1 MSKIERKQFTFYRSF
16 WEAAAKMRK
25 KPQQEYLV
33 SVINYALNGVEPEV
47 LSPDAQMAFSLTRPT
62 LDASWKKTLSG
73 QKGGKQNGSK
83 TEANGKQNE
92 SKIEKEVEVEVE
104 KEVEIEKESFSFTG
118 GEAPIQG
125 EDRRLRLPTKENEFF
140 VIYPASVV
148 QWEKQYPSVD
158 VVREL
163 GQMADWCRKNPGKRK
178 SKSEMLPFVARWLRR
193 AQEKGEE
200 DRGADEPIAPGD
212 DGEQI
217 AILRRLADRAR
228 RKEEERC

>member
-1 MSKIERKQFTFYRSF
+1 MTMAYFTKCGLIQVDSDKNAELLQAKAMIESETNWAGYKREQRKQ
-16 WEAAAKMRK
+16 AKLDTVQNKRK
-25 KPQQEYLV
+25 K
-33 SVINYALNGVEPEV
+33 SN
-47 LSPDAQMAFSLTRPT
+47 SCPT
-62 LDASWKKTLSG
+62 
-73 QKGGKQNGSK
+73 
-83 TEANGKQNE
+83 E
-92 SKIEKEVEVEVE
+92 IEI
-104 KEVEIEKESFSFTG
+104 EIEKESFSFTG